1 VTGRAWSGAGQIAH
15 VDISTDG
22 GATWDRV
29 HSTWSERRGGWTRF
43 RHGWRHPAPG
53 EHVLMARATDATGRR
68 QPLVTPYNSN
78 GYFFDAVV
86 RHPVTV
92 V

>member
-1 VTGRAWSGAGQIAH
+1 MPT
-15 VDISTDG
+15 
-22 GATWDRV
+22 
-29 HSTWSERRGGWTRF
+29 
-43 RHGWRHPAPG
+43 PAPG

-92 V
+92 A